1 MNLSASLR
9 TGLILASQSASRR
22 AMLSAA
28 GVDFEPIP
36 SEVDEGAIKAELV
49 ARGQTPRDIALALAT
64 EKALV
69 VSKAYPGR
77 WTLGSDSIVSVTGEI
92 YDKPCSRAEAAD
104 HLRRFS
110 GQMMLLDSAAVLA
123 RDGSVIEWTSDDATL
138 EVRTL
143 SDDFIEDYLAEEWPA
158 ISGCVGCFRIEGLG
172 IQLFDYVTG
181 SHFTVLGMPLLPVL
195 EHLRKHGML
204 AS

>member
-1 MNLSASLR
+1 MKF
-9 TGLILASQSASRR
+9 ILASQSASRR

-36 SEVDEGAIKAELV
+36 AEVDERSIKERLLRA
-49 ARGQTPRDIALALAT
+49 GQPPRDIALALAT

-77 WTLGSDSIVSVTGEI
+77 WTLGSDSIVSVAGQL
-92 YDKPCSRAEAAD
+92 YDKPRSRAEAAD
-104 HLRRFS
+104 HLQQFS
-110 GQMMLLDSAAVLA
+110 GQLMLLDSAAVLA
-123 RDGSVIEWTSDDATL
+123 RDGRVVESTSDGASL
-138 EVRTL
+138 ELRTL

-158 ISGCVGCFRIEGLG
+158 ISGCVGCFRIEGRG
-172 IQLFDYVTG
+172 VQLFERVTG

-195 EHLRKHGML
+195 GHLRKHGML

>member
-1 MNLSASLR
+1 MR
-9 TGLILASQSASRR
+9 LILASQSASRQ

-28 GVDFEPIP
+28 GVGFEAIP
-36 SEVDEGAIKAELV
+36 ADVDELVIKEKLV
-49 ARGQTPRDIALALAT
+49 ALGQTPRDIALALAT

-77 WTLGSDSIVSVTGEI
+77 WTLGSDSIVSVAGEI
-92 YDKPCSRAEAAD
+92 YGKPRSRVEAAE
-104 HLRRFS
+104 HLRSFS
-110 GQMMLLDSAAVLA
+110 GQAMLLDSAAVLA
-123 RDGSVIEWTSDDATL
+123 KDGSVVAQTSDDATL

-143 SDDFIEDYLAEEWPA
+143 SDAFIEDYLAEEWPA
-158 ISGCVGCFRIEGLG
+158 ISGCVGCFRIEGRG
-172 IQLFDYVTG
+172 VQLFDTVKG

-195 EHLRKHGML
+195 EHLRQHGLL

>member
-1 MNLSASLR
+1 MNPSASLR

-36 SEVDEGAIKAELV
+36 ADVDEGAIKAELV
-49 ARGQTPRDIALALAT
+49 ARGQTPRDVALALAT

-77 WTLGSDSIVSVTGEI
+77 WTLGSDSIVSVEGEL
-92 YDKPCSRAEAAD
+92 YDKPRSRVEAAE
-104 HLRRFS
+104 HLRSFS
-110 GQMMLLDSAAVLA
+110 GQVMLLNSAAVLA
-123 RDGSVIEWTSDDATL
+123 RNGGVVAQTSDDATL

-143 SDDFIEDYLAEEWPA
+143 SDAFIEDYLVEEWPA
-158 ISGCVGCFRIEGLG
+158 ISGCVGCFRIEGRG
-172 IQLFDYVTG
+172 VQLFDSVTG

-195 EHLRKHGML
+195 GHLRQHGLL